1 MKNDNNDYYRDDLH
15 RFSLYCFGRDHCK
28 HSAFYQTQEVKH
40 TRKDHS
46 MKIKQEKIDTIKK
59 MSKYDLLKL
68 FGEYSIKFKPD
79 DKDFMETFEVITN
92 EILSRMTD
100 VV

>member
-1 MKNDNNDYYRDDLH
+1 MK
-15 RFSLYCFGRDHCK
+15 
-28 HSAFYQTQEVKH
+28 T
-40 TRKDHS
+40 
-46 MKIKQEKIDTIKK
+46 KQEKIDKIKK

-79 DKDFMETFEVITN
+79 DKDFMEAFEVITN

-100 VV
+100 VI